1 MKKQSNMKNMSGIMK
16 KIISVI
22 LIVLIVCLS
31 CGIVYALPNTDV
43 KIKITDKLSDKVELQ
58 KETMT
63 KELIPV
69 YIWYND
75 IDQNKVDM
83 LTENATGLT
92 KDNCSIIDTVLSH
105 NVNTMSTNTFSV
117 LEKSDLD
124 GFISLSEKS
133 REEEQIAVE
142 EYIVTHREIAK
153 NEYNKKSDTLLKKFD
168 LDTNN
173 ISFVSNYAPLII
185 ANLTVDEI
193 ETISN
198 DPTVEQLG
206 YFEEYEYVEESIES
220 AINTTNIDKIN
231 STSALNLTGAG
242 VKVGIIENESVVLSV
257 DNPDGIA
264 VENTTPTI
272 RNTSDGV
279 NLTDYGNVI
288 IVGDTRRNNIKGS
301 HPFLVANTLLS
312 VSPEIT
318 LYSSNSNYNNIEA
331 MLSDGVQIIT
341 MSLGS
346 VVKESDDNYAYTLW
360 EKWFDHIIANHNV
373 IFLKSAGNR
382 GENCSDY
389 YDDSGEF
396 HAGARISSPGMAYNG
411 ITVGAYWDVLSNDGP
426 NLNSD
431 TLFAFSSYKNAVA
444 GKHGCEKPDV
454 VLPSTFNGNGT
465 SNSTPF
471 LAGIIALMYELK
483 PSLSNYPHVTKSI
496 VLASCHR
503 KVSQYNAN
511 VASGFISGE
520 QETMQQGLTDR
531 QGAGAPD
538 AWTMAC
544 IISQG
549 TYGFATIGGST
560 RKIHITQPKYGA
572 SNMNVS
578 IAWIKDNS
586 ISGDHTSNSNI
597 IEGYDKNF
605 DLNVCQHNDLISSSD
620 LEYSSTEMCYFNMG
634 DNVNDYQLNIN
645 QKINPSVTKFAYA
658 WSTDKMY
665 FSDMSDE
672 GIYYIKNNYT
682 EKLIS
687 ANDSNSVKM
696 KEINTPND
704 LSGEEQWML
713 RKDANGRYALLAG
726 NKETKYGLST
736 SLDLVTL
743 TSVPDF
749 MELVKNDD
757 GTVSFVNDGK
767 ILSYKGSNCT
777 WKTYNEDNILI
788 GQKWNLEKVNFSVGD
803 TNLDGVLDITDVT
816 FISEFLADTISFNT
830 IQKYLADVNNDG
842 YIDILDA
849 TELQKIL
856 ARL

>member
-1 MKKQSNMKNMSGIMK
+1 MLKQSNIKNMSGIIK
-16 KIISVI
+16 KTISVI
-22 LIVLIVCLS
+22 LIVLIICFS

-43 KIKITDKLSDKVELQ
+43 EIKITDKLLDKVELQ
-58 KETMT
+58 KEAMT
-63 KELIPV
+63 EKLIPV

-75 IDQNKVDM
+75 IDQGKVDM
-83 LTENATGLT
+83 LTEKATGLS
-92 KDNCSIIDTVLSH
+92 KDNCSIINTDLY
-105 NVNTMSTNTFSV
+105 NNINTMSTNTLSV
-117 LEKSDLD
+117 LEKNDLD
-124 GFISLSEKS
+124 EFISLSKES
-133 REEEQIAVE
+133 REKEQLAVE
-142 EYIVTHREIAK
+142 DYIVTHREIAK
-153 NEYNKKSDTLLKKFD
+153 TEYNKKSDILLQKFD
-168 LDTNN
+168 LNRNN
-173 ISFVSNYAPLII
+173 ISFVSDYAPLII

-198 DPTVEQLG
+198 NPTVEQLG

-231 STSALNLTGAG
+231 STSALNLTGTS
-242 VKVGIIENESVVLSV
+242 VKVGIIENESVVLSI
-257 DNPDGIA
+257 DNPDGIT
-264 VENTTPTI
+264 VENTIPTI

-288 IVGDTRRNNIKGS
+288 IVGDTRRNNVKDS

-318 LYSSNSNYNNIEA
+318 LYSSNTDYSNIEA
-331 MLSDGVQIIT
+331 MISDGVQIIT

-346 VVKESDDNYAYTLW
+346 VVEESDDNYAYTLR

-382 GENCSDY
+382 GENYSDY
-389 YDDSGEF
+389 YDDNGKF
-396 HAGARISSPGMAYNG
+396 HAGARITSPGMAYNG

-426 NLNSD
+426 NLYSD

-483 PSLSNYPHVTKSI
+483 PSLSNIPHVTKAI

-503 KVSQYNAN
+503 KVRQYNAN
-511 VASGFISGE
+511 VASAFISGE
-520 QETMQQGLTDR
+520 QETMQQGITDR

-586 ISGDHTSNSNI
+586 ISGDHTSNSNVT
-597 IEGYDKNF
+597 EGYSKNF
-605 DLNVCQHNDLISSSD
+605 DLKVYQHNDLISSSD
-620 LEYSSTEMCYFNMG
+620 LEDSATEMCYFNMS
-634 DNVNDYQLNIN
+634 DSVNDYQLNIT
-645 QKINPSVTKFAYA
+645 QKINPSVTRFAYA
-658 WSTDKMY
+658 WSTDKTY
-665 FSDMSDE
+665 SSDMSDKC
-672 GIYYIKNNYT
+672 IYYIKNNYT
-682 EKLIS
+682 EKLMS
-687 ANDSNSVKM
+687 VNNSNSVKM

-704 LSGEEQWML
+704 LSEEEQWIL
-713 RKDANGRYALLAG
+713 KKDTNGRYALLAG

-736 SLDLVTL
+736 SLDLVTV
-743 TSVPDF
+743 TTDPSF
-749 MELVKNDD
+749 MDLVKNED
-757 GTVSFVNDGK
+757 GTVSFVSDGK

-777 WKTYNEDNILI
+777 WKTYNEDKILI
-788 GQKWNLEKVNFSVGD
+788 GQKWHLEKVNFSIGD
-803 TNLDGVLDITDVT
+803 TNLDGILDINDATL
-816 FISEFLADTISFNT
+816 ISEFLSDIINFNN

-842 YIDILDA
+842 YINISDV
-849 TELQKIL
+849 TEIQKIL
-856 ARL
+856 AKL